1 MNHKNHM
8 KTLNNHCFI
17 HFLVS
22 FLVIL
27 CLKRQINDFLSKI
40 TIKQC
45 FYAIRNLL
53 NLSDILNLNINQLV
67 ICIIFGGKIGS
78 GHKKVVSNA

>member
-22 FLVIL
+22 FLVVL
-27 CLKRQINDFLSKI
+27 CLKRQINEFSSKT

-45 FYAIRNLL
+45 FYVIKNLC

-67 ICIIFGGKIGS
+67 ICIICGGKIGS
-78 GHKKVVSNA
+78 GHKKEVSNA

>member
-17 HFLVS
+17 RFLVS

-27 CLKRQINDFLSKI
+27 CLKRQINEFLSKT

-45 FYAIRNLL
+45 FYVIKNLL
-53 NLSDILNLNINQLV
+53 NLSDIFNLNINQLV
-67 ICIIFGGKIGS
+67 ICIICGDKIGS
-78 GHKKVVSNA
+78 GHKKAVSNG